1 MNKTTS
7 SAALA
12 WGGVWA
18 AGALWGIG
26 AWLAQWLIEGGVSP
40 WTLALARFGFGLPLL
55 WWWHWRRSP
64 AGLWQRLPWAQRGGI
79 LATGAAMALNVG
91 CWFAGIAHLG
101 AAVPTVVS
109 ICCAPVLV
117 AAMAVLRGHERLTVA
132 LTVGLALALVG
143 VGLLVMPA
151 QTQMPTGW
159 AVGLAWSF
167 ASAFLY
173 ALVVMGNARMP
184 TEVPAVAASAW
195 SMTMA
200 TACAAVLAV
209 AAGLAWPVTAGR
221 WLGLVYTGVLA
232 TSAGYLLFAWA
243 ARRLTPTATVV
254 GTLVEPLVAAL
265 LAAWLSGE
273 AMAPRQGLGSALL
286 GVAMVWLVRR
296 R

>member
-7 SAALA
+7 SVALA

-18 AGALWGIG
+18 AGALWGVG
-26 AWLAQWLIEGGVSP
+26 AWLAQWLIEGDVSP
-40 WTLALARFGFGLPLL
+40 WTLGLARFGFGLPLL

-64 AGLWQRLPWAQRGGI
+64 DGLWQRLPRAQRGRI

-117 AAMAVLRGHERLTVA
+117 AAMSVLCGHERLTVA
-132 LTVGLALALVG
+132 RTGGLAMALVG

-151 QTQMPTGW
+151 EARMPAGW
-159 AVGLAWSF
+159 AAGLAWSF

-184 TEVPAVAASAW
+184 AEVPAVAASAW

-200 TACAAVLAV
+200 TACATVLAL
-209 AAGLAWPVTAGR
+209 AAGLSWPVTAGR

-243 ARRLTPTATVV
+243 ARRLTPTAAVI

-273 AMAPRQGLGSALL
+273 AMVPRQWVGSALL
-286 GVAMVWLVRR
+286 GLSMAWLARR